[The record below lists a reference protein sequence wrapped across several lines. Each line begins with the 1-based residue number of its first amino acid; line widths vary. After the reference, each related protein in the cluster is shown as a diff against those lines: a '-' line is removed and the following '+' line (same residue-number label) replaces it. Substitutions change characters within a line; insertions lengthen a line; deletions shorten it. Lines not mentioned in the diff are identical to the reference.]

1 MSHRRA
7 RSAFTLIELLVVIA
21 IIAILMALL
30 LPAVQKVRE
39 AANKMLCGSNM
50 RQIAI
55 AFHNYH
61 NDYNRLPPSAWNMYP
76 NGTAAFNFNC
86 QLIGAMAACLPY
98 LEGDNVFKQLRTTGG
113 LNLPPQPPNPPND
126 LPNLPGFD
134 FNIKSVSAPWFTNT
148 TNLTLSGAR
157 FKYFLCPSDTMG
169 TEDTTTGMF
178 ACLQTDNNYFL
189 VGGYYP
195 NPTGNFM
202 GRTNYLVVSGL
213 FQMSDPFYGTY
224 DGIMINRGDFT
235 LGQITALDGTS
246 NTILLGEACGQTAG
260 GDNRQ
265 FGYAWIGGFSMC
277 TYWGLETASLAG
289 WYQFSSRHAAA
300 VQFAWGDASIRGLRF
315 RPTSTVAFSAGWWV
329 LAEVSGRQD
338 AGQRDTAVITD

>member
-30 LPAVQKVRE
+30 LPAIQKVRE

-55 AFHNYH
+55 AYHNYH
-61 NDYNRLPPSAWNMYP
+61 NDYNRLPPSAWNHLP
-76 NGTAAFNFNC
+76 NGSFAGNFQC
-86 QLIGAMAACLPY
+86 QIIGAMAACLPY
-98 LEGDNVFKQLRTTGG
+98 LEGDSVFKQLRTTGG
-113 LNLPPQPPNPPND
+113 TNTPPQPPNPTND
-126 LPNLPGFD
+126 AANLVGFD
-134 FNIKSVSAPWFTNT
+134 FNLKSRSNAWYTNT
-148 TNLTLSGAR
+148 TDLTLSGAR

-169 TEDTTTGMF
+169 VEDTTIGMF
-178 ACLQTDNNYFL
+178 IFLQTDNFL
-189 VGGYYP
+189 TLWGGYYP

-202 GRTNYLVVSGL
+202 GRTNYLCVSGL
-213 FQMSDPFYGTY
+213 FQCTDPFYGAY
-224 DGIMINRGDFT
+224 DGIMINRGDYS

-246 NTILLGEACGQTAG
+246 NTLLIGEACGQTAG

-265 FGYAWIGGFSMC
+265 WGYCWMGGFSMA
-277 TYWGLETASLAG
+277 TYWGLEYASNAG
-289 WYQFSSRHAAA
+289 WYQFSSRHSAA

-315 RPTSTVAFSAGWWV
+315 RPSSTSPSTAAWWV

-338 AGQRDTAVITD
+338 GGQRDISVITD